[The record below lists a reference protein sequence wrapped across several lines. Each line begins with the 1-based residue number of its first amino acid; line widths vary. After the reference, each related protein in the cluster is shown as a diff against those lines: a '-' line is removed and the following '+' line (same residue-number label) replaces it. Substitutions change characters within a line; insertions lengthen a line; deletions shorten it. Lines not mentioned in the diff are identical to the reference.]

1 MTEVSNRS
9 VGRALE
15 IIKLLSSHESP
26 LGLKDIAEG
35 LGLPRSS
42 TLTLL
47 RALRDYDFV
56 AVDDDGRYS
65 VGLGCFEA
73 GSAYARSMTPAK
85 AAEDE
90 LRRLTATFNI
100 TSHFAILEGADVVY
114 VAKQDPPN
122 LGVRLASSIGARLPA
137 VGTAVG
143 KAQLAYVA
151 LPDSTGPISDD
162 IALELELT
170 RERGYALDEGATAL
184 GIRCIAAPVF
194 SDRGCVGAV
203 GVSYLQQSDLSV
215 PEIAESV
222 LAVANAVSTR
232 LGGRPLTRGAA

>member
-1 MTEVSNRS
+1 MSEVSNRS

-15 IIKLLSSHESP
+15 IIRLLATSESP
-26 LGLKDIAEG
+26 LGLKDIADA

-47 RALRDYDFV
+47 RALREQDFI
-56 AVDDDGRYS
+56 AADDGRYS
-65 VGLGCFEA
+65 IGLGCFEA

-90 LRRLTATFNI
+90 LRKLTATYNI
-100 TSHFAILEGADVVY
+100 TSHFAILEGTDVVY

-137 VGTAVG
+137 IGTAVG
-143 KAQLAYVA
+143 KAQLAYVTVPA
-151 LPDSTGPISDD
+151 T
-162 IALELELT
+162 LEPLTAELT
-170 RERGYALDEGATAL
+170 AELDLTRARGYALDEGETAF

-194 SDRGCVGAV
+194 SDRGCIGAV
-203 GVSYLQQSDLSV
+203 GVSYLQQSDLDMTV
-215 PEIAESV
+215 IAASV
-222 LAVANAVSTR
+222 LGVADAATAR
-232 LGGRPLTRGAA
+232 LGGRSAGRGAA

>member
-15 IIKLLSSHESP
+15 IVRLLSAASSP
-26 LGLKDIAEG
+26 LGLKDIADA
-35 LGLPRSS
+35 LSLPRSS

-47 RALRDYDFV
+47 RSLREYDFV
-56 AVDDDGRYS
+56 SIDDQGRYS
-65 VGLGCFEA
+65 IGVGCFEA
-73 GSAYARSMTPAK
+73 GAAYARSMTPAK

-90 LRRLTATFNI
+90 LRTLTATYGI

-122 LGVRLASSIGARLPA
+122 LGLRLASSIGARLPA
-137 VGTAVG
+137 TGTAVG
-143 KAQLAYVA
+143 KAQLAFTQI
-151 LPDSTGPISDD
+151 PDSLLPLPATVD
-162 IALELELT
+162 AELELT
-170 RERGYALDEGATAL
+170 RSRGFALDEGETAF

-203 GVSYLQQSDLSV
+203 GVSYLQQSDLDMTI
-215 PEIAESV
+215 IARSV
-222 LAVANAVSTR
+222 LDVADAVTAR
-232 LGGRPLTRGAA
+232 LGGRPLARGAA